1 MKKFLLLILMAFS
14 LTLVG
19 CLETANKTYTFNRD
33 NPQPIRITYSGE
45 ITSFT
50 IVGSNI
56 NKSLSKDTISNY
68 IDNNVLLLDYSFFST
83 IDEGTY
89 SITIIADKEI
99 NFNVKL
105 IGDLYKFNYINK
117 SDIFTIDMDKYYV
130 LFTKENCSSC
140 EKIMSEA
147 KEFNDFLQTYPL
159 NTVPVLYLVNCSNQ
173 EPSLGTNDVL
183 TGLDNYDDLINNAKI
198 TTPTIVTIENGIIT
212 SYYVGYSNVTTFIN
226 LEINNISKKKIIHNI
241 DDPKIIKIKL
251 DFTPKK
257 YSIISSDGKK
267 TTYTVTTGTYSND
280 TTIFDNG
287 IMYFTTYFFNSKLP
301 GDYTLTFYNEN
312 DEQSIDLYIRSTFN
326 YISVYDLFDKEDSK
340 YYVFFLRDGCPACN
354 KVKPT
359 LLEYAKTYQNYNNGT
374 NPQLYAVHESQHSAS
389 IYSKDENFIGV
400 SSLDDLRIG
409 YFPRV
414 ILIENG
420 VITNVYIGYDN
431 ITELFLNL
439 LK

>member
-1 MKKFLLLILMAFS
+1 
-14 LTLVG
+14 
-19 CLETANKTYTFNRD
+19 
-33 NPQPIRITYSGE
+33 
-45 ITSFT
+45 
-50 IVGSNI
+50 
-56 NKSLSKDTISNY
+56 
-68 IDNNVLLLDYSFFST
+68 
-83 IDEGTY
+83 
-89 SITIIADKEI
+89 
-99 NFNVKL
+99 
-105 IGDLYKFNYINK
+105 
-117 SDIFTIDMDKYYV
+117 
-130 LFTKENCSSC
+130 
-140 EKIMSEA
+140 
-147 KEFNDFLQTYPL
+147 
-159 NTVPVLYLVNCSNQ
+159 
-173 EPSLGTNDVL
+173 
-183 TGLDNYDDLINNAKI
+183 
-198 TTPTIVTIENGIIT
+198 
-212 SYYVGYSNVTTFIN
+212 
-226 LEINNISKKKIIHNI
+226 
-241 DDPKIIKIKL
+241 
-251 DFTPKK
+251 
-257 YSIISSDGKK
+257 
-267 TTYTVTTGTYSND
+267 
-280 TTIFDNG
+280 
-287 IMYFTTYFFNSKLP
+287 MYFTTYFFNSKLP